1 MGGDC
6 RLRNKSFFCVFS
18 NDSIVHSMWGG
29 GGGPKENKRRHSK
42 ALRKGNIDPHGDMIV
57 KN

>member
-29 GGGPKENKRRHSK
+29 GGTEGKQEKTLES
-42 ALRKGNIDPHGDMIV
+42 A
-57 KN
+57 